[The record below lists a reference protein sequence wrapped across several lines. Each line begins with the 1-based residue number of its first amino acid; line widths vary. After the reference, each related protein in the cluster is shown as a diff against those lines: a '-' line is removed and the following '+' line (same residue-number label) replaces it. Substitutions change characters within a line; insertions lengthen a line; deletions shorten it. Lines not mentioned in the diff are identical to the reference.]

1 MKNTVLL
8 TLFLVFTIS
17 TFGEENSML
26 ISKGK
31 SKKKSE
37 KSATISPNKIG
48 RAGYLS
54 ISGGYGVPFLSTAM
68 RSPLKEI
75 GDKDWYQRN
84 GDLSVK
90 PIIGTN
96 GNGLAFNITGG
107 IMFNRYIGFEAQLTA
122 AWHPEALDA
131 RIDIPTYYATQKSS
145 TVAQYLS
152 THLVMRWDN
161 GKRFGVFAKVGPLL
175 PFHGSPDTRAYIKDQ
190 QGRIIETLAGLPILP
205 LNISGLAN
213 IEIELIGRSKSTFN
227 PTIGLSAAIGAEI
240 KLNKNFSL
248 FGEVRVQ
255 AYTITI
261 KETKFYE
268 FEQHAS
274 INVLGIK
281 LPAPDGLL
289 PFPSNINNIDETPE
303 FLKTISFK
311 KEINEESNTARY
323 GFKSLFPAGGL
334 IGGLLNPN
342 GAPLVDPNKPRD
354 EVQPKINASTLYF
367 NAGIRIS
374 FPNKKYAVA
383 SSTDSFKANKSKKKS
398 KKSKKSKM
406 SDAPDA
412 EPGTVVPEGQ

>member
-1 MKNTVLL
+1 MKKIKHTFLFTLL
-8 TLFLVFTIS
+8 IAITFS
-17 TFGEENSML
+17 TFANEKAFL
-26 ISKGK
+26 KYAAK
-31 SKKKSE
+31 PKKKDQTNVAE
-37 KSATISPNKIG
+37 AHPNKIG

-54 ISGGYGVPFLSTAM
+54 ISGGYGIPFLSTAM

-84 GDLSVK
+84 GDLSVR

-96 GNGLAFNITGG
+96 GNGFALNVAGG
-107 IMFNRYIGFEAQLTA
+107 IMFNRYIGFEAQLSA
-122 AWHPEALDA
+122 CWHPEALDA
-131 RIDIPTYYATQKSS
+131 RIDIPTYYATQKSA
-145 TVAQYLS
+145 TFGMYLS

-175 PFHGSPDTRAYIKDQ
+175 PFFGAPDTRAYIHDQ

-213 IEIELIGRSKSTFN
+213 LDIELIGRSKSTFN

-261 KETKFYE
+261 KETEFYE

-281 LPAPDGLL
+281 LPHRMVCYHFHQIL
-289 PFPSNINNIDETPE
+289 
-303 FLKTISFK
+303 
-311 KEINEESNTARY
+311 TA
-323 GFKSLFPAGGL
+323 
-334 IGGLLNPN
+334 
-342 GAPLVDPNKPRD
+342 
-354 EVQPKINASTLYF
+354 
-367 NAGIRIS
+367 
-374 FPNKKYAVA
+374 
-383 SSTDSFKANKSKKKS
+383 
-398 KKSKKSKM
+398 
-406 SDAPDA
+406 
-412 EPGTVVPEGQ
+412 